1 MYIFNKLFIK
11 KIIQLNRSKLKM
23 RAFDSVILKSKMEE
37 FIEQSRKNIDNKI
50 KKILNFMLLMKDEN
64 DNIIAQ
70 SN

>member
-1 MYIFNKLFIK
+1 
-11 KIIQLNRSKLKM
+11 
-23 RAFDSVILKSKMEE
+23 MEE

>member
-1 MYIFNKLFIK
+1 
-11 KIIQLNRSKLKM
+11 M

-50 KKILNFMLLMKDEN
+50 KKILNFMLLMKEEN

>member
-1 MYIFNKLFIK
+1 MHILNKLFIK

>member
-1 MYIFNKLFIK
+1 MHIFNKLFIK

>member
-1 MYIFNKLFIK
+1 MHIFNKLFIK

-50 KKILNFMLLMKDEN
+50 KKIINFMLLMKDEN